1 MKMYSQEIEKKLKY
15 KSNKIKVCQ
24 YIKDETEK
32 QNTNIVKPHFAYFLQ
47 NYILKTHW
55 DIVRKVGC
63 GIDRILIT
71 LNFYGPGK
79 CFAIYRKDH
88 TFAMIS
94 WRECLNNKYK

>member
-1 MKMYSQEIEKKLKY
+1 MYLIDIYQMMTELPQKVNAILMELFTHHPNY
-15 KSNKIKVCQ
+15 K
-24 YIKDETEK
+24 E
-32 QNTNIVKPHFAYFLQ
+32 
-47 NYILKTHW
+47 
-55 DIVRKVGC
+55 KVGC

-94 WRECLNNKYK
+94 WMECVKNKYK